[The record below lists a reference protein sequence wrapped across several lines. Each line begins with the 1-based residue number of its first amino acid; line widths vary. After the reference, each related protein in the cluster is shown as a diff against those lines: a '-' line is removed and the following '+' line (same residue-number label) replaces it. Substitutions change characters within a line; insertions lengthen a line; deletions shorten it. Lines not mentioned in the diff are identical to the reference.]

1 MSVYVLMHLL
11 ILSYSLTKSN
21 LCESLAVEIYISL
34 SIYVDELN
42 IESNEVVL
50 PLLNVYPG
58 LFLRAGC

>member
-34 SIYVDELN
+34 STYVDELN